1 MGFLQS
7 SANSTACYPQYTGL
21 QLQTSSGAV
30 PIAICY
36 GTNKVAPN
44 VVWTGNFTAHPVYS
58 GGGKGGGKGGV
69 FGGGSSPTSYDY
81 TAAVVLGLCEGPI
94 KGVGTVWNGQSL
106 TNIASGA
113 SKSTSFN
120 GLVLFDGTTPQTVW
134 SYLATKFPAQALAY
148 NGLAYA
154 ASADYDL
161 GSSATVS
168 ALSFETYGGLV
179 ASAVF
184 NGYDAD
190 PALII
195 QDFLTSAQYGVGFP
209 PASIDA
215 TTLLGGSGDSSY
227 QSYCRA
233 AGLALSP
240 VLMDQEAAS
249 SILARWLQLTNS
261 SAVWSS
267 GLLKFIP
274 YGDAPLTGALY
285 SGSPG
290 AAVPGASS
298 GTPGPGTSFS
308 GGSCTFNP
316 DLTPVYALG
325 DDDYVYDDGK
335 DPVNVVRSD
344 PYAAYNMQTVE
355 ISQRSNYYDATP
367 ITAFDQNAIEL
378 YGLRIA
384 STVTAHEICDPNVAQ
399 TAAQLILQRG
409 LYIRNL
415 YEFKLSWEYCLLEP
429 MDLVMLT
436 DANLGL
442 ENVAVRIIE
451 VQEDGDGLLSI
462 TAEEFPGGT
471 ATAVAYP
478 VQTNNNV
485 LPFNRTAMPASV
497 NTPIIFEPPASL
509 AGATPQIWIALS
521 GGSGALVDPNWG
533 GANVWASLDG
543 ASYVAIGQVSAPAR
557 QGVLAAALPAYSS
570 VNPDL
575 ADTLSINLSESGGA
589 LASTTAAAAAQA
601 VTLMIV
607 GSEFMAYETATLT
620 GVNAYQLT
628 GIYRGLY
635 GSGAV
640 AHAAGASV
648 ARLDGAIFKYALP
661 NSYIGQPLYLK
672 FQSFNIFGGGLQDLS
687 DCTAYTFSPAG
698 SGSADPIAAQL
709 ASGLPTDLGLASD
722 AVAIA
727 DDFGTVGAGA
737 VIDAIDL
744 GAVG

>member
-1 MGFLQS
+1 M
-7 SANSTACYPQYTGL
+7 
-21 QLQTSSGAV
+21 
-30 PIAICY
+30 
-36 GTNKVAPN
+36 
-44 VVWTGNFTAHPVYS
+44 
-58 GGGKGGGKGGV
+58 
-69 FGGGSSPTSYDY
+69 
-81 TAAVVLGLCEGPI
+81 
-94 KGVGTVWNGQSL
+94 
-106 TNIASGA
+106 
-113 SKSTSFN
+113 
-120 GLVLFDGTTPQTVW
+120 
-134 SYLATKFPAQALAY
+134 
-148 NGLAYA
+148 
-154 ASADYDL
+154 
-161 GSSATVS
+161 
-168 ALSFETYGGLV
+168 
-179 ASAVF
+179 
-184 NGYDAD
+184 
-190 PALII
+190 
-195 QDFLTSAQYGVGFP
+195 
-209 PASIDA
+209 
-215 TTLLGGSGDSSY
+215 
-227 QSYCRA
+227 
-233 AGLALSP
+233 
-240 VLMDQEAAS
+240 
-249 SILARWLQLTNS
+249 
-261 SAVWSS
+261 
-267 GLLKFIP
+267 
-274 YGDAPLTGALY
+274 
-285 SGSPG
+285 
-290 AAVPGASS
+290 
-298 GTPGPGTSFS
+298 
-308 GGSCTFNP
+308 
-316 DLTPVYALG
+316 
-325 DDDYVYDDGK
+325 
-335 DPVNVVRSD
+335 
-344 PYAAYNMQTVE
+344 E

-399 TAAQLILQRG
+399 TSAQLILQRG

-429 MDLVMLT
+429 MDLVTLT

-442 ENVAVRIIE
+442 DNVAVRIIE

-497 NTPIIFEPPASL
+497 NAPVIFEPPASL

-521 GGSGALVDPNWG
+521 GGSGGLVDPNWG

-557 QGVLAAALPAYSS
+557 QGVLAAALPAYSR

-575 ADTLSINLSESGGA
+575 TDTLSVNLAESGGA

-607 GSEFMAYETATLT
+607 GGEFMTYETATLT
-620 GVNAYQLT
+620 GANAYQLT
-628 GIYRGLY
+628 GLYRGLY

-640 AHAAGASV
+640 AHAIGASV

-698 SGSADPIAAQL
+698 GGSADPVAAQL
-709 ASGLPTDLGLASD
+709 ASGLQTDLGQASD